1 MDRSVGIY
9 HYIYASNVCNDTM
22 IVQTPQYTLIS
33 TVSNVITAFC
43 LMVLTIALVV
53 GGAWTANTVTEL
65 RHTYHPDQISGMI
78 NDLSETVGM
87 IHTMVQNTS
96 PIVPNISNTSQR
108 TGLKSSR
115 GGTSPVQT
123 GLLEDLHVLANSME
137 TMTNNLDMIP
147 TFINE
152 AHEWRYMT
160 TDAYAKFKSV
170 MTSL

>member
-1 MDRSVGIY
+1 MVGIY
-9 HYIYASNVCNDTM
+9 HYIYHHHFEHAMNIQSHPYQLVIT
-22 IVQTPQYTLIS
+22 I
-33 TVSNVITAFC
+33 SNVITAFFVT
-43 LMVLTIALVV
+43 VLTIALLV
-53 GGAWTANTVTEL
+53 GGTWTVHTVTEL

-87 IHTMVQNTS
+87 IHAMVQNTS
-96 PIVPNISNTSQR
+96 PGLQNTSHHVH
-108 TGLKSSR
+108 LKSSP
-115 GGTSPVQT
+115 GGGSSVHI
-123 GLLEDLHVLANSME
+123 GLLEDLHMLATSME
-137 TMTNNLDMIP
+137 TLTNNLDMIP

>member
-1 MDRSVGIY
+1 M
-9 HYIYASNVCNDTM
+9 A
-22 IVQTPQYTLIS
+22 VQTPQYSLVS

-43 LMVLTIALVV
+43 LAVLTIALLV
-53 GGAWTANTVTEL
+53 GGTWTVHTVTEL

-87 IHTMVQNTS
+87 IHTILQNTS
-96 PIVPNISNTSQR
+96 PMVQNISQR
-108 TGLKSSR
+108 SSLKSSR
-115 GGTSPVQT
+115 GGSSPVQT
-123 GLLEDLHVLANSME
+123 YLLEDLHVLATSME
-137 TMTNNLDMIP
+137 TLTNNLDMIP

-160 TDAYAKFKSV
+160 TDAYRKFKSV

>member
-1 MDRSVGIY
+1 ML
-9 HYIYASNVCNDTM
+9 
-22 IVQTPQYTLIS
+22 VQTPQYTLVS

-43 LMVLTIALVV
+43 LVVLTISLVI

-65 RHTYHPDQISGMI
+65 RHTYNPEQISGMI
-78 NDLSETVGM
+78 NDLSETVGI
-87 IHTMVQNTS
+87 IHTLVQNTS
-96 PIVPNISNTSQR
+96 PTVSNTSTPFTSQH
-108 TGLKSSR
+108 TPLKSSR
-115 GGTSPVQT
+115 GGARTVQT
-123 GLLEDLHVLANSME
+123 SLLEDLHVLATSME

-160 TDAYAKFKSV
+160 TDAYSKFKSV

>member
-1 MDRSVGIY
+1 
-9 HYIYASNVCNDTM
+9 M
-22 IVQTPQYTLIS
+22 IIQTPQYSLIS

-43 LMVLTIALVV
+43 LTVLTIALLV
-53 GGAWTANTVTEL
+53 GGTWTVHTVTEL

-87 IHTMVQNTS
+87 IHTMLQN
-96 PIVPNISNTSQR
+96 NTQR
-108 TGLKSSR
+108 SGLKSSR
-115 GGTSPVQT
+115 GGTSPGQT
-123 GLLEDLHVLANSME
+123 GLLGDLHVLANSME